1 VFDVG
6 QRSLVSARSYLWEFS
21 LAGAFGM
28 HRSRQNIHDPT
39 NSCDRFCYE
48 IAKNAGTLESES
60 PFIWQVAGLV
70 FTSRFFRSQEKLI
83 IGEKRNDLV
92 LQPRR
97 AELRRRKALSK
108 K

>member
-1 VFDVG
+1 
-6 QRSLVSARSYLWEFS
+6 VSARSYLWEFS

-70 FTSRFFRSQEKLI
+70 FTFRFFRNQEKVI
-83 IGEKRNDLV
+83 IGEREMISSCKTGGPELSR
-92 LQPRR
+92 
-97 AELRRRKALSK
+97 LRRCVEIISQLTR
-108 K
+108 